1 MWSGVSSYKSSF
13 ALLIATAAWPPL
25 CAALPSLPRPIRRG
39 NLILDYS
46 SPTPSPEDGAPLSRN
61 AIRDPA
67 FLPYQIGGIAGSYA
81 LCLIVVALFLL
92 AFHKKRRR
100 ILDNSDLPEEEAGLL
115 AFNPFPQ
122 PFLLQSEEDYK
133 KELEQFE
140 REQHHSQEQR
150 YDQEQFVQEQK
161 FGQRL
166 TVQTTNLGIPNSKAF
181 GQTPLSPRFNGPLSP
196 TKSQYSICTAAS
208 PTSTIL
214 ACGID
219 LSVDQSVVHRDRNMA
234 QSQLEEMY
242 KHVME
247 QERAKEEG
255 RTYQPPPVAS
265 PSVNTLPFT
274 PLTPGGGMKREK
286 NKPSNLNF
294 GQEKTQSRTSS
305 MFSFLK
311 SPRKSKSQVGMN
323 ISSPILTPMSGA
335 FPRGP
340 YQQHDEQE
348 MNAIPPRQYAPA
360 MPPPVPAIP
369 SDLPF
374 RRQASASASTSHLPS
389 PDISPVST
397 QSIDSRINPSLAAP
411 PAKGDNRA
419 RRERELQRAEQRAQQ
434 SQSHSRTGS
443 DAEESRSSTPHSQT
457 VGLPTSPKPG
467 VNRFPS
473 LASLD
478 SLPASPRPNQ
488 VSFAATP
495 TTGSAVRAG
504 GALPFRAYEP
514 SIVSPSQSSF
524 ATTKQTVFTRAVPG
538 PLSPGM
544 QTGMRTPYTGV
555 PVPYT
560 PYQPF
565 SPVVPI
571 TPALV
576 TREDRKRMRRLEP
589 KTPTVEMVR
598 NTDDV
603 W

>member
-1 MWSGVSSYKSSF
+1 MWSGVSSSSSYKF
-13 ALLIATAAWPPL
+13 ALLFATAPL
-25 CAALPSLPRPIRRG
+25 CAALPSLGLFRRG

-46 SPTPSPEDGAPLSRN
+46 SPTPSPEDGPPLS
-61 AIRDPA
+61 ADAVRDKA
-67 FLPYQIGGIAGSYA
+67 YLPYQIGGIAGSYG
-81 LCLIVVALFLL
+81 LCLIIVAIFLL
-92 AFHKKRRR
+92 AFHKKRRQ
-100 ILDNSDLPEEEAGLL
+100 IINNGDLPEEEAGLL

-122 PFLLQSEEDYK
+122 PFLLQSEEEYK

-140 REQHHSQEQR
+140 REQQFVQDQQH
-150 YDQEQFVQEQK
+150 YDQEQY
-161 FGQRL
+161 GQRL
-166 TVQTTNLGIPNSKAF
+166 TLQTTNLSVPHSIGFS
-181 GQTPLSPRFNGPLSP
+181 GVPLSPRFNGPLSP
-196 TKSQYSICTAAS
+196 TKSQHSIVSATS

-219 LSVDQSVVHRDRNMA
+219 LSVDQSVVYRDRTMA
-234 QSQLEEMY
+234 QAQLEEMY

-255 RTYQPPPVAS
+255 RQYQPPSLAS
-265 PSVNTLPFT
+265 PSVNNLPFT
-274 PLTPGGGMKREK
+274 PLTPGGMKREK
-286 NKPSNLNF
+286 NKPTNLNLS
-294 GQEKTQSRTSS
+294 QEEKGQSRSSS

-311 SPRKSKSQVGMN
+311 SPRKSKSQVGMV
-323 ISSPILTPMSGA
+323 ISSPILTPMSGT

-340 YQQHDEQE
+340 QVHRDEQE

-374 RRQASASASTSHLPS
+374 RRAGASASTTHLPS

-397 QSIDSRINPSLAAP
+397 QSIDSRINPTLAAP
-411 PAKGDNRA
+411 PAKDRA
-419 RRERELQRAEQRAQQ
+419 RREREMQR
-434 SQSHSRTGS
+434 SQSHSRATS
-443 DAEESRSSTPHSQT
+443 DAEDSRSSTPSQT

-473 LASLD
+473 LD
-478 SLPASPRPNQ
+478 SLPASPRPHQ
-488 VSFAATP
+488 VSFAPQAT
-495 TTGSAVRAG
+495 AVRAG

-514 SIVSPSQSSF
+514 SIASPSQSSF
-524 ATTKQTVFTRAVPG
+524 ATTKQTVFTRAAPG

-544 QTGMRTPYTGV
+544 QTGMRTPYTGMA
-555 PVPYT
+555 VPYT

-576 TREDRKRMRRLEP
+576 TKADRKRMRRLEP

-598 NTDDV
+598 DDDEV